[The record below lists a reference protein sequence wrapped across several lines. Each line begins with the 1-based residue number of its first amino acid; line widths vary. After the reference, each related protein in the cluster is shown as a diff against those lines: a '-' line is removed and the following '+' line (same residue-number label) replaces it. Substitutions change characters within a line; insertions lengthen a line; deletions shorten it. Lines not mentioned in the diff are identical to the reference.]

1 MQNKEPLF
9 RMTKRSQISFGMI
22 VLIHL
27 IALVLALIVCA
38 VVIVLITHVNPL
50 GVYSAIYEGAVGNSR
65 RFWVTVRETVV
76 LLLIAVGLTPAFRM
90 RFWNVGAEGQILM
103 GGMISAALMI
113 YCGGKLPNFLLILAM
128 LLGSILAGMIS
139 GGAMIFIW
147 KFVVRVAFAGS
158 VLDIYELLPAFI
170 LNLVVAVVVSLITK
184 APAKELVDTFEQVKA
199 EE

>member
-1 MQNKEPLF
+1 MSTADSQLLAAASAVSQNIVSEFFKVNLGKKASMWIARITVIIISVIAVFLALNPDSSVFRIVSFAWGGFGACFGPAVLLGLF
-9 RMTKRSQISFGMI
+9 WKRSNKWG
-22 VLIHL
+22 
-27 IALVLALIVCA
+27 
-38 VVIVLITHVNPL
+38 
-50 GVYSAIYEGAVGNSR
+50 
-65 RFWVTVRETVV
+65 
-76 LLLIAVGLTPAFRM
+76 
-90 RFWNVGAEGQILM
+90 
-103 GGMISAALMI
+103 
-113 YCGGKLPNFLLILAM
+113 
-128 LLGSILAGMIS
+128 ILAGMIS